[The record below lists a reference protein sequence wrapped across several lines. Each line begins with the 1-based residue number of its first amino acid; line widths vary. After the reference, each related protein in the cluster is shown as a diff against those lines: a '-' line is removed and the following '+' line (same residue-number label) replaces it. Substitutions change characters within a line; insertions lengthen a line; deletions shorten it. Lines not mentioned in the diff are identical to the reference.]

1 MIFRDSFDI
10 IFKGKNKI
18 LVVMAHPDDT
28 ELYAGGTVAR
38 LIESGKEVRVI
49 KTTLGNKGNRQQKIS
64 EKELGEIRLKED
76 RSAMKVFGIKEENN
90 IYLNFPDGGVEHN
103 LESIGQV
110 AKQIRLFKPEL
121 IITHNPEH
129 KIIRF
134 AKDVNWVN
142 HRDHLNT
149 GNIAIDA
156 AYPYSRDLLFF
167 PEHFQDKNV
176 ASHACT
182 EFLLVDFYE
191 HPDLVHID
199 VTDQLEIR
207 IKAHASH
214 SSQYSLQQAKDSAD
228 FFTKNYIPRRYECFR
243 YVIAD

>member
-1 MIFRDSFDI
+1 MLTDSFDN
-10 IFKGKNKI
+10 IFKEKNKV
-18 LVVMAHPDDT
+18 LVIMAHPDDT

-38 LIESGKEVRVI
+38 LIKSGQEVRVV
-49 KTTLGNKGNRQQKIS
+49 KMTFGNKGNRQQAIS

-76 RSAMKVFGIKEENN
+76 KAAMKVFGVKEENN
-90 IYLNFPDGGVEHN
+90 IYLNLPDGGVEYH
-103 LESIGQV
+103 LENIGLV

-142 HRDHLNT
+142 HRDHFNT

-156 AYPYSRDLLFF
+156 AYPYGRDRLFF
-167 PEHFQDKNV
+167 PEHFQDKNA

-191 HPDLVHID
+191 HPDSIQID
-199 VTDQLEIR
+199 VTDQLDIR

-214 SSQYSLQQAKDSAD
+214 SSQYSLQQAKESAD
-228 FFTKNYIPRRYECFR
+228 FFTKNETHRRYEVFR
-243 YVIAD
+243 YVVAD